1 MKSFISIIILSL
13 LITSCASKQLT
24 CAGQCSL
31 QGMVCSGAMVGT
43 SYSSAYNF
51 QTGQTAFGNNNANMA
66 MCRQPANQQEVENVK
81 AIQAEA
87 NEHLKSQNQGFWLT
101 FFGVLGGGL
110 LLINAGNG
118 SN

>member
-1 MKSFISIIILSL
+1 MKSIISVIIFSILL
-13 LITSCASKQLT
+13 TSCASKQLT

-31 QGMVCSGAMVGT
+31 QGMVCSGAMVGS

-66 MCRQPANQQEVENVK
+66 MCRQPANQQEVEDVRV
-81 AIQAEA
+81 IQAEA
-87 NEHLKSQNQGFWLT
+87 NKHLQSQNQAFWLT

-110 LLINAGNG
+110 ILLNAGGGN
-118 SN
+118 